1 MFNEINHVKCLI
13 LHLALWNCS
22 VHLVLYGLQSTSVYT
37 YCLFH
42 ISESLQCSFHYYHF
56 ISEATQVRDSA
67 VFLFTQQAAEQ
78 GLTRLLISTPMLS
91 LYGPPT
97 FKHKVGELILD
108 LLRPREYQSLRLY
121 LFRFRLTG
129 KAWAI
134 APNRP
139 GFKTRLQH
147 FQVVQIWTSCPTSL
161 YRSPPSWCGT
171 IFPLVTICILKE
183 DSTVFKAL
191 SSLVTY

>member
-1 MFNEINHVKCLI
+1 MVCK
-13 LHLALWNCS
+13 AL
-22 VHLVLYGLQSTSVYT
+22 LYTHTVCSTSQKAYNV
-37 YCLFH
+37 
-42 ISESLQCSFHYYHF
+42 HF
-56 ISEATQVRDSA
+56 IITILSVKQPRSETQLFSCSHSKRQSKDS
-67 VFLFTQQAAEQ
+67 
-78 GLTRLLISTPMLS
+78 TRLLISTPMLS
-91 LYGPPT
+91 LYGPPP

-129 KAWAI
+129 KAWVI
-134 APNRP
+134 DPNRP